1 MRREADREDRDD
13 SFCLLKAMLR
23 MRILLLHHLFFF
35 KATFF
40 ACRYE
45 GIVPNYVRF
54 GAIGASECDKEVPK
68 LPPDDVYILIAP
80 QVHKG

>member
-1 MRREADREDRDD
+1 VLHVD
-13 SFCLLKAMLR
+13 
-23 MRILLLHHLFFF
+23 ILPR
-35 KATFF
+35 

-54 GAIGASECDKEVPK
+54 GAIGASECDKEAPK

-80 QVHKG
+80 QVKIKGKPRKIHAGE